1 MRRDAEGSSADT
13 PLKMARG
20 DFPGGP
26 GVKNPPCR
34 AGVEGSIS
42 GRASKIPHVLGQLSP
57 RLATTEPVHQN

>member
-1 MRRDAEGSSADT
+1 MRRDTEGSGADA

-26 GVKNPPCR
+26 GVKNLPCR

-42 GRASKIPHVLGQLSP
+42 GRGSKIPHAMWKGQK
-57 RLATTEPVHQN
+57 TKKKK